1 VCSLFYTSNET
12 SVDVS
17 ASVGAS
23 VDKVGPIGPGP
34 TSSPAARSQE
44 AKKCKKLSYCC
55 DSRSY
60 CMQQYHWLKQLLRDI
75 YFNAIN
81 LIVIAASRPVN
92 KNVNTGAVT
101 GPVKILC
108 ISTVRS
114 AKN

>member
-1 VCSLFYTSNET
+1 
-12 SVDVS
+12 
-17 ASVGAS
+17 
-23 VDKVGPIGPGP
+23 
-34 TSSPAARSQE
+34 
-44 AKKCKKLSYCC
+44 
-55 DSRSY
+55 
-60 CMQQYHWLKQLLRDI
+60 MQQYYWLKQLLRDI